1 MQPLTEDGS
10 LALERRLAKGLH
22 PLIWQGEVCTY
33 DSWEAQRS
41 AGNNMDPQIFRDI
54 FRRKTWTNMEKTRE
68 HMKNAWK
75 NMETNNIF
83 WMVQA
88 CASRWFHVV
97 RLDQDDQGRWRKG
110 KAGNSDLVQVVY
122 GKMTLEKSL
131 NLFSYLFNWATFV
144 IISHV

>member
-54 FRRKTWTNMEKTRE
+54 FRRKTWTKTWQTMEKT
-68 HMKNAWK
+68 WK
-75 NMETNNIF
+75 PHGKIWKQNQHF
-83 WMVQA
+83 LHG
-88 CASRWFHVV
+88 ASRWFHVV

-110 KAGNSDLVQVVY
+110 KAGNSDLVQVMY
-122 GKMTLEKSL
+122 GKMTLEKPEL
-131 NLFSYLFNWATFV
+131 IFCSYLFINWGTFV